1 VMNIFNKKSTYIIRF
16 TLLVLIL
23 FMIGYGIMRSE
34 VLIVLQNA
42 NQYLSGLYRN
52 RLIIIWKSL
61 RNKKQIL

>member
-1 VMNIFNKKSTYIIRF
+1 MNIFNKKSTYIIRF

-42 NQYLSGLYRN
+42 INICLDCIG
-52 RLIIIWKSL
+52 IG
-61 RNKKQIL
+61 